1 MIYLYILLTLMIIGA
16 IVVVTAEDLMSSV
29 VAFGAVG
36 LALSLSFLILKAPDV
51 AITQLVVEIMCLV
64 VLIKAT
70 LKKDLPF
77 TTTGRWLLNT
87 SIAVIFMT
95 TLLFFGYMSLREL
108 PVFGY
113 PIMKVAK
120 TYLAHGMAQTGA
132 TNMVSSVMLD
142 FRAYDTLGEAVVL
155 FTAVISVMVIMRRV
169 GRKKPGEKVD
179 ESEY

>member
-1 MIYLYILLTLMIIGA
+1 MIYLYALLTLMIIGA
-16 IVVVTAEDLMSSV
+16 IVIVAAEDLMSSV

-36 LALSLSFLILKAPDV
+36 LALSLLFLILKAPDV

-87 SIAVIFMT
+87 SIAVIFMIT
-95 TLLFFGYMSLREL
+95 FLFFGYMSLREL

-113 PIMKVAK
+113 PIMRVAE
-120 TYLAHGMAQTGA
+120 TYLARGMAQTGA

-142 FRAYDTLGEAVVL
+142 FRAYDTLGEAAVL
-155 FTAVISVMVIMRRV
+155 FTAVISVMVIMRRA

>member
-1 MIYLYILLTLMIIGA
+1 MIYLYILLILMIIGA
-16 IVVVTAEDLMSSV
+16 IVIVMAKDLMSSV

-70 LKKDLPF
+70 LKKDIPF
-77 TTTGRWLLNT
+77 ATTGRWLLNT
-87 SIAVIFMT
+87 SITFIFIIT
-95 TLLFFGYMSLREL
+95 FLFFGYMSLKEL

-113 PIMKVAK
+113 PIMKVASA
-120 TYLAHGMAQTGA
+120 YLEQGLPKTGA
-132 TNMVSSVMLD
+132 VNLVSSVMLD
-142 FRAYDTLGEAVVL
+142 FRAYDTLGEAVAL
-155 FTAVISVMVIMRRV
+155 FTAVISAMVIIRRT

>member
-16 IVVVTAEDLMSSV
+16 IVIVTAEDLMSSV

-70 LKKDLPF
+70 LNKDLPF
-77 TTTGRWLLNT
+77 ATTGRWLLNT
-87 SIAVIFMT
+87 SIAVIFMIT
-95 TLLFFGYMSLREL
+95 FLFFGYMALREL

-113 PIMKVAK
+113 PIMKVAE
-120 TYLAHGMAQTGA
+120 TYLAEGMARTGA

-155 FTAVISVMVIMRRV
+155 FTAVISVMVIMRRA